1 MRVKPD
7 PADSPQDAFVAPV
20 WQSAAPQLK
29 TLRPLMAALTHK
41 SVDAGALMSDPTH
54 GSTPSKTPT
63 SRLEEWR
70 SFLFLSIV
78 MAPVIAGAV
87 IVTYGFAVWI
97 FQMFAG
103 PPTS

>member
-1 MRVKPD
+1 
-7 PADSPQDAFVAPV
+7 
-20 WQSAAPQLK
+20 
-29 TLRPLMAALTHK
+29 
-41 SVDAGALMSDPTH
+41 MSDPTH
-54 GSTPSKTPT
+54 GSTPSKMST